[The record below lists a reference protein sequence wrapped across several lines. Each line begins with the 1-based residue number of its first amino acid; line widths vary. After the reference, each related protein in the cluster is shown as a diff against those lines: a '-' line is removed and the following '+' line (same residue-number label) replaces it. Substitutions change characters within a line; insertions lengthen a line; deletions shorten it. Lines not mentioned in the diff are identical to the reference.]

1 MLSKLPAWAI
11 KTIHIL
17 FVLLVLL
24 GTVGQHID
32 TLKSILPAS
41 AFGIVSSVVAFAA
54 ALVLWVAQHP
64 WIDGFLG
71 LPPGTLAG
79 KAKAA
84 AVGVTTALLV
94 VLALYLTGCTPTAAV
109 VPVTPDNQALVA
121 SCQSLS
127 QARNALT
134 VGDFSFGIAD
144 TAVAGVAAG
153 LATSNPNASKDLG
166 IGATAGAGVVAGV
179 LVLANYYSN
188 AYAAQGCS
196 QVLGPLPLLP
206 AAKPKPADPPVQVT
220 IVKTGG
226 AQ

>member
-1 MLSKLPAWAI
+1 MNLKLPHWAI
-11 KTIHIL
+11 IL
-17 FVLLVLL
+17 C
-24 GTVGQHID
+24 
-32 TLKSILPAS
+32 
-41 AFGIVSSVVAFAA
+41 VALAA
-54 ALVLWVAQHP
+54 
-64 WIDGFLG
+64 
-71 LPPGTLAG
+71 AG
-79 KAKAA
+79 KAIEAQLPSPWSSIDQALCYMLLLATGGLGIASGSGLKAKQGPPSVPPGATA
-84 AVGVTTALLV
+84 AFLGALTALV
-94 VLALYLTGCTPTAAV
+94 VVAALYLTGCTPTAAV

-206 AAKPKPADPPVQVT
+206 AAKPKPADPPVSVT